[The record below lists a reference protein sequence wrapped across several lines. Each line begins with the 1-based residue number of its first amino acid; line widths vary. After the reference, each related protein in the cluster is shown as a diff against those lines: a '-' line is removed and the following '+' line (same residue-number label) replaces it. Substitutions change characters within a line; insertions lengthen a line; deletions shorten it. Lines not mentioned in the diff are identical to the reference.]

1 MIRQAPF
8 CQHRPAPADDPG
20 HPLRCQGYMPQEQRR
35 VKGEVIHALLGLF
48 DQRIPEDLQF
58 SSSGRPPTF
67 SSA

>member
-1 MIRQAPF
+1 
-8 CQHRPAPADDPG
+8 
-20 HPLRCQGYMPQEQRR
+20 MPQEQRR